1 VFAWIVALALEPSA
15 PPEEYDID
23 EVEASSVEPFERGA
37 DPTGSELGLPDSG
50 TRPLERAAPH
60 RPSPVPIEG
69 NDPLERASPE
79 SIDGV
84 PRRGWDPLESAAP
97 DSPHR
102 DGLPPAQ
109 GETPLGAAPHAA
121 PKKPLDKKLLR
132 LARVGLVAGPV
143 WRSRQVDTILSTNA
157 EFGRMHGVSASFHT
171 SMIVSTVPG
180 TFFTEPVVSRNFD
193 FPIGFGAVLRGR
205 LGERPLYGSVGLS
218 AGILVHRANTETGVV
233 HRVDPDVRLPIR
245 LAWTIAGAGV
255 SLAIVPGYSFRDR
268 FYERRGQRVWER
280 YAIRIGLALGLH
292 WDIPAGRKGE
302 PLPQPRRRDKK
313 L

>member
-1 VFAWIVALALEPSA
+1 MFAWIVALAFSP
-15 PPEEYDID
+15 
-23 EVEASSVEPFERGA
+23 SVEPLEKVD
-37 DPTGSELGLPDSG
+37 DPSGESLGLPEDG
-50 TRPLERAAPH
+50 TLPLERRDPNE
-60 RPSPVPIEG
+60 PTTIPIGG
-69 NDPLERASPE
+69 NDPLERADPGAPGE
-79 SIDGV
+79 L

-97 DSPHR
+97 EAPR
-102 DGLPPAQ
+102 DGLPPIE
-109 GETPLGAAPHAA
+109 GEAPLGIPPPPA
-121 PKKPLDKKLLR
+121 PKKPLDKKLER
-132 LARVGLVAGPV
+132 LARVDLVAGPV
-143 WRSRQVDTILSTNA
+143 WRSSQVDTLLSTSA
-157 EFGRMHGVSASFHT
+157 EFGRMHGFSASFHT
-171 SMIVSTVPG
+171 SMIVSTIPG

-205 LGERPLYGSVGLS
+205 VKERPLYGSVGLS

-233 HRVDPDVRLPIR
+233 HRVDPDLRLPIR

-302 PLPQPRRRDKK
+302 PLPRPHRRDKK